1 MKGVFIL
8 LFCLPVLFSC
18 STYKTVERHL
28 NRKMDRANLTE
39 SVWVNNS
46 THDTIEY
53 WDNGVADKPTLVLIH
68 GFGAS
73 TKYQFYKQVAELTQN
88 YRLVLPNL
96 YQFGNSRPG
105 DTNKCTVSDQVDLV
119 SSLIDHLE
127 IDSFS
132 IIGVSY
138 GGLIGIELA
147 SKRQH
152 DVNQLVLFDAVVKYL
167 DSSDIQS
174 LQNQCDVSTI
184 EELFAPSEPKGLKKL
199 LFLANGKKSPIPA
212 FLLRE
217 FHQEEYI
224 KTLSEKRALITCL
237 IDDLQKYQQ
246 REYNLDMPI
255 LLMWGEK
262 DIVVSA
268 DRGRRLKEHLGDSC
282 EFRLIENAAHMPNM
296 THTKAFNRILMDF
309 LIP

>member
-1 MKGVFIL
+1 MKSFL
-8 LFCLPVLFSC
+8 LLLVCLPVLFSC
-18 STYKTVERHL
+18 NTYKAVERHL
-28 NRKMDRANLTE
+28 NRKMERANLTE
-39 SVWVNNS
+39 SVWVNDA
-46 THDTIEY
+46 TLDTIEY
-53 WDNGVADKPTLVLIH
+53 WDNGATDKPTLVLIH

-105 DTNKCTVSDQVDLV
+105 TNKCTVSDQVDLV

-132 IIGVSY
+132 IMGVSY

-147 SKRQH
+147 SKRQR
-152 DVNQLVLFDAVVKYL
+152 DVDQLVLFDAVVKYL
-167 DSSDIQS
+167 DSTDIQS

-199 LFLANGKKSPIPA
+199 LFLANGKKSRIPA
-212 FLLRE
+212 FLLKE

-237 IDDLQKYQQ
+237 IDDLQQYQE
-246 REYNLDMPI
+246 REYDLDMPI
-255 LLMWGEK
+255 LLIWGEK
-262 DIVVSA
+262 DIVVPS
-268 DRGRRLKEHLGDSC
+268 DRGLLLQAHLGDSC
-282 EFRLIENAAHMPNM
+282 EFQMIENAAHMPNM
-296 THTKAFNRILMDF
+296 THTREFNRILLNF
-309 LIP
+309 LTH